1 MKKVFCC
8 LFIFS
13 IALLAKVDYS
23 VVSTEELMAMVG
35 YVPAENKSAFLR
47 EVNARIRTMSD
58 QEKHVYQHNIKKLKK
73 VKK

>member
-8 LFIFS
+8 LLIFS
-13 IALLAKVDYS
+13 MALFAKVDYS

-35 YVPAENKSAFLR
+35 YVPAENQSAFLR
-47 EVNARIRTMSD
+47 EVNARIRTMSAK
-58 QEKHVYQHNIKKLKK
+58 EKQIYQQNIKKLRK